1 MDTIYENNL
10 DQAILAK
17 VKGDFFP
24 DDSPIIVDESLEGQT
39 VRDGRYVIGPWAG
52 PGSDIHNLFH
62 EMGHFADRE
71 IEALLEYPF
80 NSWGYSFGRPW
91 SIAGQ
96 SGFEPQTDQ
105 SVRREMNCWA
115 YQVSLSR
122 HYGCEQSTQDVV
134 RSAVY
139 LDAFMF
145 YKMEEGRQLEYKDR
159 NKFKLSIMADEVEK
173 LTATTHTFSNFLL
186 EWNKRIYALK
196 KDTL

>member
-1 MDTIYENNL
+1 MDTIYENRL
-10 DQAILAK
+10 DQEILAK
-17 VKGDFFP
+17 VRKDFFP
-24 DDSPIIVDESLEGQT
+24 DDGPIIIDESLEGQT
-39 VRDGRYVIGPWAG
+39 VRDGKYVIGPWAG

-71 IEALLEYPF
+71 IEALLRFPI

-91 SIAGQ
+91 SVAGQ

-122 HYGCEQSTQDVV
+122 HYGCEQPTYEAV

-139 LDAFMF
+139 LDAFLF
-145 YKMEEGRQLEYKDR
+145 YKLEEGKGLEYKDR
-159 NKFKLSIMADEVEK
+159 DEFKLRIMADEVDE
-173 LTATTHTFSNFLL
+173 LAATTHSFSNFQL
-186 EWNKRIYALK
+186 EWDIRIRAL
-196 KDTL
+196 T